1 MNLSSNIKVVIA
13 DILSNVKEIN
23 NPETISRA
31 AAAAVMPE
39 LRERIHERGEMPD
52 GSKIG
57 TYSNSYLKVRQR
69 EGKGSDTNVIIS
81 FTRQLQN
88 GYTLTATDDGYT
100 IGNISPDGDMKI
112 GYMIELYGDIW
123 KLSEAEEKTALIAA
137 QDMAN
142 KLLNA

>member
-81 FTRQLQN
+81 FTRALQN

-123 KLSEAEEKTALIAA
+123 KLSEAEEKMALIAA

>member
-81 FTRQLQN
+81 FTRALQN

-123 KLSEAEEKTALIAA
+123 KLSEAEEKIALIAA

>member
-123 KLSEAEEKTALIAA
+123 KLSEAEEKMALIAA

>member
-13 DILSNVKEIN
+13 DILTNVKEIN

-88 GYTLTATDDGYT
+88 SYTLTATDDGYT

-123 KLSEAEEKTALIAA
+123 KLSEAEEKMALIAA

>member
-39 LRERIHERGEMPD
+39 LRERIHERGAMPD

-100 IGNISPDGDMKI
+100 IGNISPDGDMKV

-123 KLSEAEEKTALIAA
+123 KLSEAEEEMALIAA

>member
-1 MNLSSNIKVVIA
+1 MNMSSNIKVVIA
-13 DILSNVKEIN
+13 DILSNVKELN

-39 LRERIHERGEMPD
+39 LRERIHERGERPD
-52 GSKIG
+52 GQQIG
-57 TYSNSYLKVRQR
+57 VYSNSYLKVRQR
-69 EGKGSDTNVIIS
+69 EKKGSDTNVIIS
-81 FTRQLQN
+81 FTRALQN

-123 KLSEAEEKTALIAA
+123 KLSEAEEKMALIAA

>member
-100 IGNISPDGDMKI
+100 IGNISPDGDMKV

-123 KLSEAEEKTALIAA
+123 KLSEAEEKMALIAA

>member
-81 FTRQLQN
+81 FTRQLQQ
-88 GYTLTATDDGYT
+88 YVLTATDDGYT
-100 IGNISPDGDMKI
+100 IGTTSPDGDKKI

-123 KLSEAEEKTALIAA
+123 KLSEAEEKMALIAA

>member
-100 IGNISPDGDMKI
+100 IGNISPDGDMKV

-123 KLSEAEEKTALIAA
+123 KLSEAEEKIALIAA